1 MRSHMQLAVR
11 LLALSRPPFTLNF
24 ELRLQRIQ
32 AQVGSRGVGTVL
44 GVALRRVPPR
54 ASARDGMKLVLSAAV
69 ILGRD
74 GLSRRGQH
82 QATSEPRLH
91 IALSAWAST
100 TSGVR
105 RHRQRSPLRA
115 AWLCGP
121 FCAAAGF
128 GSCTRGCVLAS
139 RDIGWLA
146 RPQWPTAAPALLSI
160 RACSFPHRLR
170 ARVRPWGDQGCAR
183 HGPAARGAAR
193 LRSGVTK
200 KSGALA
206 YRRGAQPA

>member
-82 QATSEPRLH
+82 QATS
-91 IALSAWAST
+91 
-100 TSGVR
+100 
-105 RHRQRSPLRA
+105 
-115 AWLCGP
+115 
-121 FCAAAGF
+121 
-128 GSCTRGCVLAS
+128 
-139 RDIGWLA
+139 
-146 RPQWPTAAPALLSI
+146 
-160 RACSFPHRLR
+160 
-170 ARVRPWGDQGCAR
+170 
-183 HGPAARGAAR
+183 
-193 LRSGVTK
+193 
-200 KSGALA
+200 
-206 YRRGAQPA
+206 